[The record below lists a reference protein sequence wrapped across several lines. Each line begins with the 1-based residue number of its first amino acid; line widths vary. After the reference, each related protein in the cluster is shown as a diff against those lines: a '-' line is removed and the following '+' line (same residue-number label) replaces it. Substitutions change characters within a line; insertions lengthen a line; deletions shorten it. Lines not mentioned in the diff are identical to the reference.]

1 MWNLSKQDRILSWKA
16 FRESLD
22 SLSLEEC
29 IKTVNKHWWTAP
41 VSSQFY
47 CQSLTENWPKPW
59 ELVVENYYDDIG
71 RALGMLYTI
80 QLSNHTCDVKLLCG
94 VDDGDEYNL
103 VLIDDE
109 KYTLNWD
116 TNFYVNTSLSKSLKN
131 IRIFNA
137 EDLINW

>member
-47 CQSLTENWPKPW
+47 CQSLTKNWPKPW

-116 TNFYVNTSLSKSLKN
+116 TKFYVNTSLSKSLKN

>member
-59 ELVVENYYDDIG
+59 ELVVKNYYDDIG